1 MIEIKDSYFKASDG
15 NRYFRRNAP
24 AVEVGANGEKKA
36 PLTEANY
43 LAVDGHI
50 KYDLL
55 SGKIKKQ
62 APVEIDW
69 SREKKSDVE
78 AYVDYYFVAGGTA
91 KFTHEK
97 AVEAHL
103 KLMRFNIEQSTLQQV
118 LNNDAAQVRN
128 SMKNEGNDARVCSST
143 WVVMS
148 GDLAERFNTS
158 AGLEVSGTTA
168 TGLSVTAKGDGS
180 WTGSEKITFSPGTVF
195 AYGLHKV
202 KKWDGDKIKEMEDDW
217 QSLN

>member
-24 AVEVGANGEKKA
+24 AVEVGANGDKKQ

-43 LAVDGHI
+43 QAVDGHI

-55 SGKIKKQ
+55 DGKIKKQ
-62 APVEIDW
+62 PAVEIDW
-69 SREKKSDVE
+69 ARENKTDVE
-78 AYVDYYFVAGGTA
+78 AYVDYYFVVGGTA
-91 KFTHEK
+91 TFTHEK
-97 AVEAHL
+97 AVEDHL
-103 KLMRFNIEQSTLQQV
+103 KLIRFNIEQSTLQRV
-118 LNNDAAQVRN
+118 LNHDASQVRK
-128 SMKNEGNDARVCSST
+128 SMKDEGNDARVCSSA
-143 WVVMS
+143 WVVVS

-158 AGLEVSGTTA
+158 AGLEVSGTST
-168 TGLSVTAKGDGS
+168 TGLSITARS
-180 WTGSEKITFSPGTVF
+180 WSGSEKITFSPGTVF

-202 KKWDGDKIKEMEDDW
+202 KKWDGDKIEEMEDDW